1 MQAVRRKWL
10 SSVTQEG
17 LCKKFSKLQMENR
30 PSFGRGMLRLG
41 GGNWSEAQCVEKVEE
56 MLSRAIIHQE
66 DLWGMLMLHS
76 PAADPGAIG
85 GPGQQQAVIPP
96 MVLRALMAKLE
107 NSMDWC
113 HLALCRLKEILS
125 NSPCPPPASLAAAAR
140 SSRELAATTFRDYE
154 PAKPNQQPQQL
165 IVSKPSPRSSSKLKH
180 PTPLSHIHVPLRE
193 ESLASSPHP
202 LTAGL
207 QPFSCFSADKSGPS
221 TITDS
226 SWSYLFSATPKASA
240 APPATRGTI
249 THMLYIYITGTIL
262 LQLQVHDK

>member
-1 MQAVRRKWL
+1 MQAAGRKWL
-10 SSVTQEG
+10 SSVTKEG
-17 LCKKFSKLQMENR
+17 LCKNFSELQMENR

-76 PAADPGAIG
+76 PAADPGAMG
-85 GPGQQQAVIPP
+85 GREQQQAVIPP
-96 MVLRALMAKLE
+96 MILRALMAKLE

-125 NSPCPPPASLAAAAR
+125 NSPCPPPASLAAR

-154 PAKPNQQPQQL
+154 PAKPNQRPQQL
-165 IVSKPSPRSSSKLKH
+165 IVSKPSPSSSSKVKQH
-180 PTPLSHIHVPLRE
+180 TPLSQIHVPLRE

-202 LTAGL
+202 LTAGF
-207 QPFSCFSADKSGPS
+207 QPFSCFSAGKSGPS
-221 TITDS
+221 TVTDS
-226 SWSYLFSATPKASA
+226 PWSYLFSATPKASA

-249 THMLYIYITGTIL
+249 THMLYIYHWDHSLATPSS
-262 LQLQVHDK
+262 